1 MSEECYRVIGNLED
15 HASRLNKEQI
25 LELQAREG
33 NDELFRGIRAC
44 LDPMITYGVKQVP
57 EAVRDGRG
65 LKPATFWKIVEQL
78 AKRQLTGNAAQ
89 VAIVHMM
96 NQATVREWNCWY
108 RRILIKDLRCG
119 VSEKTVNKV
128 VAKINPQYSIPVFS
142 CQLASDSAHHEDLL
156 TGKKIIE
163 VKLDGM
169 RVITIV
175 YPDGRVD
182 QYSRNG
188 KELVN
193 FPHIRDQ
200 FARHAKLLKTPV
212 VFDGEVMSA
221 SFQDLMKQAHRKEN
235 VQTQDAVLNL
245 FDIISLAEFTAG
257 IGTYSQEERSQTL
270 KGWLDPIADHMPN
283 VTVVGQETVDL
294 DTVQGRARFKMINTQ
309 AVAGG
314 YEGIMVKEPGAV
326 YESKRGRAWL
336 KLKPFI
342 EVSLTVTNIEEGT
355 GKNEGR
361 LGNLICEGTDDGRDI
376 VVSVGSGFSDELRES
391 IWANI
396 PGTIGQV
403 VEVRADAVT
412 QNQNGTYSLRFP
424 RFKTFRGFETGEKL

>member
-1 MSEECYRVIGNLED
+1 MTECFRVITSLED
-15 HASRLNKEQI
+15 HPSRLNKEGI
-25 LELQAREG
+25 LEVEALVG
-33 NDELFRGIRAC
+33 NAELFKGIRAC

-96 NQATVREWNCWY
+96 NQATVQEWNCWY

-212 VFDGEVMSA
+212 VFDGEIMSA
-221 SFQDLMKQAHRKEN
+221 SFQDLMKQARRKEN

-376 VVSVGSGFSDELRES
+376 VVSVGSGFSDELREN

-424 RFKTFRGFETGEKL
+424 RFKTFRGFEPGEKL